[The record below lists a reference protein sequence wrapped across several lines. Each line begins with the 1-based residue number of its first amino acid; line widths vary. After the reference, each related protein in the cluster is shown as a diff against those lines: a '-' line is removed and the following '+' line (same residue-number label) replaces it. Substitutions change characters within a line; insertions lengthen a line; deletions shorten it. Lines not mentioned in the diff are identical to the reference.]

1 MKKYTFYPYCEQ
13 VSSNK
18 RGFSTYKPGLEDKA
32 LLEVARA
39 TKSNLSASL
48 PSARVRNSAFCLQGG
63 KNPEIGFLP
72 PCFCVPGPVCHV

>member
-1 MKKYTFYPYCEQ
+1 MKEYIIVSRCEQ
-13 VSSNK
+13 ASSNK

-48 PSARVRNSAFCLQGG
+48 PSARVGNSAFCFQRGE
-63 KNPEIGFLP
+63 NPRIGFSPL
-72 PCFCVPGPVCHV
+72 CVCVRVVGFYV